1 MTPGLVFD
9 GLLCLL
15 VIGVAIGAV
24 VARELLAAV
33 VFFVVYGLFVSVAWV
48 RLDAIDVALAEAAIG
63 AGLTGLLLI
72 GAAGRL
78 RRDGAHARP
87 RAAPAERPRWRVA
100 RRAVTAVVSLAAAT
114 ALASVVLSLPEDGAG
129 LIAHVDDRLAVSGVT
144 NPVTAVLLN
153 FRAYDTLLE
162 SVVILTAL
170 VAVWSLSADAFWGG
184 LPGPRQHA
192 VPDGV
197 LATLGRL
204 LLVVGFLVGIHLL
217 WAGSHAPGGA
227 FQAGTVLAAV
237 WVLVAMAGLAEAPPV
252 ASIRLR
258 LALVFGPAVFLVIGT
273 AGLIRGAFLGF
284 PPDAAKV
291 LILVIEASLTV
302 SIAATLALLV
312 LGVPRRQ
319 P

>member
-1 MTPGLVFD
+1 MTPALAFD
-9 GLLCLL
+9 GLLCLM
-15 VIGVAIGAV
+15 VIAVAIGAV
-24 VARELLAAV
+24 VARALLAAV
-33 VFFVVYGLFVSVAWV
+33 VFFVVYGLLVAIAWV
-48 RLDAIDVALAEAAIG
+48 RLDAVNVALAEAAIG

-78 RRDGAHARP
+78 RRGGTQARP
-87 RAAPAERPRWRVA
+87 GSALAAAPRWSVV
-100 RRAVTAVVSLAAAT
+100 RRAVTAVVSLAAAA
-114 ALASVVLSLPEDGAG
+114 ALASVVLSLPQDGAG
-129 LIAHVDDRLAVSGVT
+129 LIAHVDDRLAMSGVS

-162 SVVILTAL
+162 SIVILAAL
-170 VAVWSLSADAFWGG
+170 VAAWSLSADAFWGG

-204 LLVVGFLVGIHLL
+204 LPVVGFLVGIHLL

-237 WVLVAMAGLAEAPPV
+237 WVLVAMAGLAEAPTV
-252 ASIRLR
+252 ASVRLR
-258 LALVFGPAVFLVIGT
+258 LALVFGPAVFLVIGV

-284 PPDAAKV
+284 PPDAATV